1 MSVAEQVKQT
11 NVSANDQNTDDNPDR
26 PQFQFLFVPQP
37 SWIGYNNLHMTMGQY
52 TKGVWVIPIL

>member
-26 PQFQFLFVPQP
+26 SQFQFYFVPQP
-37 SWIGYNNLHMTMGQY
+37 SWIAYNNLHMTIDHG
-52 TKGVWVIPIL
+52 PIR